1 MAPPVFIIGCARSG
15 TSILGEIIA
24 AHPRVEYVWEATAI
38 WEGIAGVAA
47 DGSHRLDQTA
57 ATTSVSKALVDAFA
71 APPGDTVLV
80 EKSPRNTLRVPFLK
94 AVFPDARIVHI
105 VRDGRDVACS
115 LVPGCAGAEW
125 RHLRPPG
132 WLELMERWD
141 GVERCARAW
150 KEILELALAD
160 LETVRHVQIRY
171 EDLVQAPRT
180 TLERVFGHIGL
191 EFAPE
196 AAAYAARLS
205 EAVPGSYHAQGQ
217 SRWFR
222 PDHDHRIGR
231 FRQNMTVEQ
240 QRATSELLA
249 PMLERLGYC
258 TRSAA
263 AGSGEAMSHSGTVS
277 VG

>member
-1 MAPPVFIIGCARSG
+1 VGPPVFIIGCARSG

-47 DGSHRLDQTA
+47 DGSHRLDETA
-57 ATTSVSKALVDAFA
+57 ATPSVSKALVEEFA
-71 APPGDTVLV
+71 APAGDKVLV

-94 AVFPDARIVHI
+94 AVFPDARIIHI

-115 LVPGCAGAEW
+115 MVPGCAGAEW

-132 WLELMERWD
+132 WHELMERWH

-160 LETVRHVQIRY
+160 LEMVPHLQIRY
-171 EDLVQAPRT
+171 EDLVQGPRA

-191 EFAPE
+191 ELAPE
-196 AAAYAARLS
+196 ATAYAARLS
-205 EAVPGSYHAQGQ
+205 ETVAGSYHAERQ
-217 SRWFR
+217 SHWSR

-231 FRQNMTVEQ
+231 FRENMTPEQ
-240 QRATSELLA
+240 QRATSDLLA
-249 PMLERLGYC
+249 PMLDRLGYC
-258 TRSAA
+258 TRSAD
-263 AGSGEAMSHSGTVS
+263 AGSGEAMSRSGIAS